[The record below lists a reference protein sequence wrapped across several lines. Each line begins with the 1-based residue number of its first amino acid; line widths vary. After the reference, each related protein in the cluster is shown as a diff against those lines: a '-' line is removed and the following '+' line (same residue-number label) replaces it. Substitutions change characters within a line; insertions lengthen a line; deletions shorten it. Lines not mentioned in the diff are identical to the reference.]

1 MKRLTHTDPDAN
13 RDPSENDR
21 RGLAVAIIAII
32 WCAIAMTVIWIILL
46 GYVIIPT
53 TKAALLFWWLAS
65 AA

>member
-1 MKRLTHTDPDAN
+1 MKRLTHTDPDTN

-21 RGLAVAIIAII
+21 RALAVAIIAII
-32 WCAIAMTVIWIILL
+32 WCVIATTVIWIILL
-46 GYVIIPT
+46 GYIIIPT

>member
-1 MKRLTHTDPDAN
+1 MKRLTHTDRDTN

-21 RGLAVAIIAII
+21 RALAVAIIAII
-32 WCAIAMTVIWIILL
+32 WCVIAMTVIWIILL
-46 GYVIIPT
+46 GYIIIPT